1 MPENKQQPL
10 QRNHSSFHSVK
21 NKQNTENLFKTIIM
35 TIVLWERIREV
46 LLVEFL
52 LKNLQ
57 LQQKLKKGFRCEV
70 VHNTY

>member
-21 NKQNTENLFKTIIM
+21 NKQTTENLFKTIM

-46 LLVEFL
+46 LLLEFL

-57 LQQKLKKGFRCEV
+57 LQQKLKKGFCCEV